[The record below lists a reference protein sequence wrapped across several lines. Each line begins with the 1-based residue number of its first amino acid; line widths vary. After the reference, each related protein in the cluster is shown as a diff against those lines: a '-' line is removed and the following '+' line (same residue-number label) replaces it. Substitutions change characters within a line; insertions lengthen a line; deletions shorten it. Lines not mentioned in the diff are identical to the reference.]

1 MNESKLLEV
10 KNLSTAFEIEG
21 QQYDAISN
29 IDLEINKGE
38 ILGIVGESGSGK
50 SVLSLSILNLLPE
63 KIASI
68 RSGEVRYKG
77 QRIDNMAHEA
87 FNKVRGNE
95 VAMIFQ
101 EPMTSLN
108 PVFTIGNQLMEMIM
122 LHLKLSKSE
131 ARAKAIQLLQD
142 VGIPR
147 ANKVVDEYPHQLSG
161 GMRQRV
167 MIAMAISC
175 TPHLLIADEPTTAL
189 DVTVQAQ
196 ILALLKRIQTETQMG
211 VIFISHDLGVISEL
225 CDRVAVMYAG
235 KIVELA
241 PVEEIF
247 THPKHPYTQLLLKA
261 IPRLDVQQ
269 ETLETIK
276 GSVPSLVHLPQ
287 QGCRFVN
294 RCPHAMAMCQ
304 TQDVSGIQV
313 ADAHHV
319 FCHLYQNETQLKGVG
334 QHD

>member
-1 MNESKLLEV
+1 
-10 KNLSTAFEIEG
+10 
-21 QQYDAISN
+21 
-29 IDLEINKGE
+29 
-38 ILGIVGESGSGK
+38 
-50 SVLSLSILNLLPE
+50 
-63 KIASI
+63 
-68 RSGEVRYKG
+68 
-77 QRIDNMAHEA
+77 
-87 FNKVRGNE
+87 
-95 VAMIFQ
+95 
-101 EPMTSLN
+101 
-108 PVFTIGNQLMEMIM
+108 
-122 LHLKLSKSE
+122 
-131 ARAKAIQLLQD
+131 
-142 VGIPR
+142 IPR

-175 TPHLLIADEPTTAL
+175 APHLLIADEPTTAL

-294 RCPHAMAMCQ
+294 RCPHAMA
-304 TQDVSGIQV
+304 
-313 ADAHHV
+313 
-319 FCHLYQNETQLKGVG
+319 
-334 QHD
+334 

>member
-175 TPHLLIADEPTTAL
+175 APHLLIADEPTTAL

-241 PVEEIF
+241 PVEEIL
-247 THPKHPYTQLLLKA
+247 HILNILIHSCY
-261 IPRLDVQQ
+261 
-269 ETLETIK
+269 
-276 GSVPSLVHLPQ
+276 
-287 QGCRFVN
+287 
-294 RCPHAMAMCQ
+294 
-304 TQDVSGIQV
+304 
-313 ADAHHV
+313 
-319 FCHLYQNETQLKGVG
+319 
-334 QHD
+334 

>member
-68 RSGEVRYKG
+68 CSGEVRYKG

-167 MIAMAISC
+167 MIAMAI
-175 TPHLLIADEPTTAL
+175 
-189 DVTVQAQ
+189 
-196 ILALLKRIQTETQMG
+196 
-211 VIFISHDLGVISEL
+211 
-225 CDRVAVMYAG
+225 
-235 KIVELA
+235 
-241 PVEEIF
+241 
-247 THPKHPYTQLLLKA
+247 
-261 IPRLDVQQ
+261 
-269 ETLETIK
+269 
-276 GSVPSLVHLPQ
+276 
-287 QGCRFVN
+287 
-294 RCPHAMAMCQ
+294 
-304 TQDVSGIQV
+304 
-313 ADAHHV
+313 
-319 FCHLYQNETQLKGVG
+319 
-334 QHD
+334 